1 MIKKYL
7 FQIPWPHTDGEFEEN
22 PGLVRSPVSRQSS
35 TCFPHLINTED
46 LYCDDELHPSL
57 ENNPN
62 MMLYTKDISNHA
74 IDSAVFDLADDG
86 KDNEV
91 LAVTEEVDISESFLS
106 MEMPNTGA
114 ESIIDADYHV
124 RYSTVIAWGVEQ
136 DSEDS
141 D

>member
-1 MIKKYL
+1 
-7 FQIPWPHTDGEFEEN
+7 
-22 PGLVRSPVSRQSS
+22 
-35 TCFPHLINTED
+35 
-46 LYCDDELHPSL
+46 
-57 ENNPN
+57 

-91 LAVTEEVDISESFLS
+91 LAVTEEVDISESILS
-106 MEMPNTGA
+106 MAMSSTGA
-114 ESIIDADYHV
+114 ESIIDANYHV

>member
-1 MIKKYL
+1 
-7 FQIPWPHTDGEFEEN
+7 
-22 PGLVRSPVSRQSS
+22 
-35 TCFPHLINTED
+35 
-46 LYCDDELHPSL
+46 
-57 ENNPN
+57 
-62 MMLYTKDISNHA
+62 MMLYTKDISNQA

-91 LAVTEEVDISESFLS
+91 LAVTEEVDISESILS
-106 MEMPNTGA
+106 MEMPSTVA
-114 ESIIDADYHV
+114 ESIIDTDYHV

>member
-1 MIKKYL
+1 
-7 FQIPWPHTDGEFEEN
+7 
-22 PGLVRSPVSRQSS
+22 
-35 TCFPHLINTED
+35 
-46 LYCDDELHPSL
+46 
-57 ENNPN
+57 
-62 MMLYTKDISNHA
+62 MLYTKDISNHA

-91 LAVTEEVDISESFLS
+91 LAVTEEVDISESILS
-106 MEMPNTGA
+106 MEMPSTEA
-114 ESIIDADYHV
+114 ASIIDADYHV